1 MIFMHFWSLFEI
13 FFEPFAFPIFPHFL
27 EVMGVFAAVF
37 AVFAPSFSIGN
48 GVRRLNFGHDLE
60 LIC

>member
-1 MIFMHFWSLFEI
+1 MHFWCLFEI

-27 EVMGVFAAVF
+27 EVMGVLQQFLHCLHRL
-37 AVFAPSFSIGN
+37 FSIGN
-48 GVRRLNFGHDLE
+48 GVRRLNFGHKLE